1 MVQVLTGE
9 NSFMLQAELQRIV
22 DGFVKEHGD
31 MALEQFDG
39 EEADYD
45 RMRESLQSMP
55 FLASNKLVLLRR
67 PSANK
72 QFTDAAESLL
82 GDIPD
87 TTTVVIVEPKL
98 DKRLSYY
105 KFLKKHADMKTFD
118 ELDGPKLASWL
129 VSEAKRLGGTI
140 KQSDASYLVNRVGI
154 NQQLLSGEVQKLINY
169 DKDIT
174 RSTIDLLTD
183 RTPQSTTFDLL
194 DAALAGRHKQ
204 ALELYAE
211 QRAMKVEPQQIL
223 ALLGWQMHALALV
236 KSAGNMD
243 ANTIASKAK
252 LNPYVVRKTQG
263 IASRLSMAQVK
274 NLVHEV
280 RVLDQRMKSE
290 AIDADEAL
298 QNLIISL

>member
-1 MVQVLTGE
+1 
-9 NSFMLQAELQRIV
+9 MLQAELRRIV
-22 DGFVKEHGD
+22 DGFVSEHGD

-39 EEADYD
+39 EEVDFD
-45 RMRESLQSMP
+45 RMRESLQAMP
-55 FLASNKLVLLRR
+55 FLASSKLVVLRK
-67 PSANK
+67 PGSNK
-72 QFTDAAESLL
+72 QFVEAAESLL
-82 GDIPD
+82 TDIPESTD
-87 TTTVVIVEPKL
+87 VVLVEPKL
-98 DKRLSYY
+98 DKRLGYY
-105 KFLKKHADMKTFD
+105 KFLKKHTDMKTFD
-118 ELDGPKLASWL
+118 ELDGPKLAAWL
-129 VSEAKRLGGTI
+129 SDEVKRQGGNLGRT
-140 KQSDASYLVNRVGI
+140 DAAYLVNRVGG
-154 NQQLLSGEVQKLINY
+154 NQQLLSGEIQKLLSY
-169 DKDIT
+169 DKNIT
-174 RSTIDLLTD
+174 KETIDLLTE

-243 ANTIASKAK
+243 ANTIASRAR

-263 IASRLSMAQVK
+263 VANRLSMREVK
-274 NLVHEV
+274 ELVHSV

-290 AIDADEAL
+290 AVDADEAL

>member
-1 MVQVLTGE
+1 
-9 NSFMLQAELQRIV
+9 MLQTELRRII
-22 DGFVKEHGD
+22 DGFVREHGD

-39 EEADYD
+39 EEADFD
-45 RMRESLQSMP
+45 RIRESLQAMP
-55 FLASNKLVLLRR
+55 FLASNKLVVLRK
-67 PSANK
+67 PGSNK
-72 QFTDAAESLL
+72 QFVEAAESLL
-82 GDIPD
+82 TDIPESTD
-87 TTTVVIVEPKL
+87 AVLVEPKL
-98 DKRLSYY
+98 DKRLGYY
-105 KFLKKHADMKTFD
+105 KFLKKHTDMKTFD
-118 ELDGPKLASWL
+118 ELDGPKLAAWL
-129 VSEAKRLGGTI
+129 FDEVKRQGGSLGRT
-140 KQSDASYLVNRVGI
+140 DAAYLVNRVGV
-154 NQQLLSGEVQKLINY
+154 NQQLLSGEIQKLLNY
-169 DKDIT
+169 DKNIT
-174 RSTIDLLTD
+174 KETIDLLTE

-223 ALLGWQMHALALV
+223 ALLGWQLHALALV

-243 ANTIASKAK
+243 ANTIASRAK

-263 IASRLSMAQVK
+263 VANRLSMTEVK
-274 NLVHEV
+274 DLVHTV